1 MFGFSIY
8 TLSPH
13 FRDVHTQ
20 AGHKYS
26 ETQSNLTDF
35 TSNTNGFTLTF
46 AHEFNH

>member
-13 FRDVHTQ
+13 LRDVHTQ
-20 AGHKYS
+20 AGYNYA

-35 TSNTNGFTLTF
+35 NSDTNGFTLIFT
-46 AHEFNH
+46 HGFNH